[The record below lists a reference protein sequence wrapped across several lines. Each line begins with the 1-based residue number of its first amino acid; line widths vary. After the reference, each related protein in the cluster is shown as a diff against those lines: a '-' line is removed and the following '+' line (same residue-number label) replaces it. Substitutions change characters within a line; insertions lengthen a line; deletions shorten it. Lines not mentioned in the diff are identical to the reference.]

1 MTAKTMA
8 EIRAEVLSDMP
19 RSVPRETASA
29 ATLERTETPGG
40 HIVPGLILDHIDSGK
55 CTITVPAALVREKA
69 LEASEKWL
77 LRVQGRFVGAE
88 IPNRN
93 GAMWTADD
101 LLYGQPTVTH
111 GPLNWLH
118 NEKKVVGTITD
129 SSFVERVQS
138 AAGKVTEPH
147 LQASSVI
154 WRWLYPEEARMAER
168 AADNS
173 SLWYSME
180 CISEN
185 VECSPGAGGCGA
197 KFPYETYMRQRA
209 KTCEHMMKGSVAR
222 RFENPVFQ
230 GGALIV
236 PPVRPGWAD
245 ADADVVRTAAAA
257 ADGLNAADF
266 MLEASDLAAMLQQ
279 VASWQKAGV

>member
-1 MTAKTMA
+1 MTKSMA
-8 EIRAEVLSDMP
+8 EIRNETLASMP
-19 RSVPRETASA
+19 KPVSRETASA
-29 ATLERTETPGG
+29 ATLERLETPGG
-40 HIVPGLILDHIDSGK
+40 HIVPGLVIEHPSGK
-55 CTITVPAALVREKA
+55 TTLTVPASREIA
-69 LEASEKWL
+69 SAASEKWL
-77 LRVQGRFVGAE
+77 LRIQGRFVGAE
-88 IPNRN
+88 APNRN
-93 GAMWTADD
+93 GAMWSADD
-101 LLYGQPTVTH
+101 LMYGQPTVTH

-118 NEKKVVGTITD
+118 NERKVVGVITD
-129 SSFVERVQS
+129 SSYVERQS
-138 AAGKVTEPH
+138 AAGKIVEPH
-147 LQASSVI
+147 LQATSVV
-154 WRWLYPEEARMAER
+154 WKWLYPDEARLAER

-185 VECSPGAGGCGA
+185 VECSAAAGGCGA

-209 KTCEHMMKGSVAR
+209 KTCEHMMKGTSAR

-257 ADGLNAADF
+257 QDGLNAADF
-266 MLEASDLAAMLQQ
+266 MLEASDLTAMLQQ
-279 VASWQKAGV
+279 VASWQKGS